1 MAALSQFQA
10 IRLKRETIPNTLE
23 VMGNA
28 DFIYAEDV
36 EVGEDTQEVSRPG
49 TTFARAGWA
58 ALAGMKNPSFGFKLD
73 VTGIS
78 LGDLV
83 DLANL
88 SSAPWEDLLHS
99 SGFALV
105 TQTPATGTGTALK
118 VWELSRTGAS
128 PFSMEVFTPDG
139 AGNFAKR
146 TMIGCL
152 TSIEIGAEAGQRLS
166 LEVTDGKARSFDY
179 TTVTTTFT
187 PNYGDNGRIHAGSGV
202 FAADARFRDP
212 FMCMGVSASLSYE
225 DRAAAT
231 TRSYTGALTNLRV
244 KIDNGLEY
252 QPDMKAVSGV
262 GGISFA
268 PPAPPR
274 IMFTVEA
281 PTSGSFNVYSARNN
295 RSIVSL
301 AVEFTAL
308 DSVADHTDTQLHEI
322 NFVIVKVTPKSN
334 DAGRLM
340 FEIEGELQFPDT
352 ALPQSTPSMYRITQ
366 STVNTVA

>member
-10 IRLKRETIPNTLE
+10 VRLKRESTPNTLE

-28 DFIYAEDV
+28 DFIYMEEAEF
-36 EVGEDTQEVSRPG
+36 GEDTQEVSRPG

-58 ALAGMKNPSFGFKLD
+58 ALAGMKNPSFSFKLD

-78 LGDLV
+78 LADLV
-83 DLANL
+83 DVANL

-99 SGFALV
+99 SGFALA
-105 TQTPATGTGTALK
+105 TQTPTAGTGTALK

-128 PFSMEVFTPDG
+128 PFSLEAFTPDG

-152 TSIEIGAEAGQRLS
+152 TSIEISAEAGQRLT
-166 LEVTDGKARSFDY
+166 LTVTDGKARSFTY
-179 TTVTTTFT
+179 STVTTTFT
-187 PNYGDNGRIHAGSGV
+187 PNYGDNGRIHSGSGV
-202 FAADARFRDP
+202 FASDARFRDP

-231 TRSYTGALTNLRV
+231 TRSYTGALTSFLAR
-244 KIDNGLEY
+244 IDNGLEY
-252 QPDMKAVSGV
+252 QPDMKAASGV

-274 IMFTVEA
+274 VMFTVEA
-281 PTSGSFNVYSARNN
+281 PTSGSFDVYAARDN
-295 RSIVSL
+295 RSVVSMAL
-301 AVEFTAL
+301 EFTAL
-308 DSVADHTDTQLHEI
+308 DSVADHIDTQLHEL
-322 NFVIVKVTPKSN
+322 NFVIVKVTPKPN

-340 FEIEGELQFPDT
+340 LEIEGELQFPDT

-366 STVNTVA
+366 STANTAP